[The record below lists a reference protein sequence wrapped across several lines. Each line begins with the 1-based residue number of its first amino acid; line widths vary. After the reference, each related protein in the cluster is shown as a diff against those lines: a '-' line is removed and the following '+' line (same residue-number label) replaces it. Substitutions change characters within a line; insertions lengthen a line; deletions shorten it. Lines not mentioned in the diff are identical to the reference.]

1 MSVLRVAFSG
11 YEDRGHDFRARALRR
26 SRADALGARWS
37 AGPTPRGKASLA
49 SVSLWCLPAAPGG
62 GENHR
67 ARGPVGKAGLW
78 RCHASRMKPAVS
90 SLRMTRECR
99 GAI

>member
-49 SVSLWCLPAAPGG
+49 SVSLWCLLAAPGG
-62 GENHR
+62 GKIIAR
-67 ARGPVGKAGLW
+67 AARSERPVSGDTT
-78 RCHASRMKPAVS
+78 HPA
-90 SLRMTRECR
+90 
-99 GAI
+99 